1 MHVLRFLKLTVRHWK
16 KYWIKNAPTSIKL
29 ASSGQAKGITT
40 LLLRYPGW
48 ALSCTNARKAI
59 MPATMALDSRH
70 VAGNKELPTE
80 LEQQF
85 KQYWLTA
92 KISPKM
98 SLLQQGTEFQQKVWR
113 ALCLIPIDQTT
124 SYGELAQK
132 LGTAPR
138 ALANACR
145 KNPFPLIIPCHRV
158 LAKTGIGGYAGAT
171 TGKLINIKLAL
182 LQHEQM
188 ITHDF

>member
-1 MHVLRFLKLTVRHWK
+1 MPLPQLNWQAPEKQKALQQYCYATPVGLLAVQMQGKLLCQLQWFLTPKH
-16 KYWIKNAPTSIKL
+16 A
-29 ASSGQAKGITT
+29 
-40 LLLRYPGW
+40 
-48 ALSCTNARKAI
+48 
-59 MPATMALDSRH
+59 
-70 VAGNKELPTE
+70 AGNKELPTK

-92 KISPKM
+92 KTSPKIP
-98 SLLQQGTEFQQKVWR
+98 LLQQGTEFQQKVWR
-113 ALCLIPIDQTT
+113 ALCLIPIGQTT

-132 LGTAPR
+132 LDTAPR

-171 TGKLINIKLAL
+171 TGKLISIKLAL
-182 LQHEQM
+182 LQHEKM
-188 ITHDF
+188 ITHDL